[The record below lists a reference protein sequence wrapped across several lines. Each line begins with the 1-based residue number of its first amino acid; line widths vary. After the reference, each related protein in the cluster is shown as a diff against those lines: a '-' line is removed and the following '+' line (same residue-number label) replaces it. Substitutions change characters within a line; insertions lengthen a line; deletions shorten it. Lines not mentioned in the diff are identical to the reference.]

1 MNQTE
6 EYQSMTQ
13 RKIKSKFKAKPETRH
28 IETRQQRTHYN
39 CDETMRLDKICSKK
53 TFKRE
58 DIETRH

>member
-13 RKIKSKFKAKPETRH
+13 RKIKSKFKAKP
-28 IETRQQRTHYN
+28 ETRQQRTHYN

-58 DIETRH
+58 DIERRH